1 MITLL
6 LLLAPVVEVEL
17 AKDEVDD
24 DDDIIM
30 RDLWMLLLCSS

>member
-1 MITLL
+1 M
-6 LLLAPVVEVEL
+6 EVEL

-24 DDDIIM
+24 DDDDDDDDISM